1 MLVALYLVILFD
13 AQVVNTSYWQEQQ
26 ARDDQSPFYTTMQT
40 QTVMILPIL

>member
-13 AQVVNTSYWQEQQ
+13 AQVVNTSSWQEQQ